1 MEKEGWKIV
10 AIGVGIFCLLI
21 IIGITVGWVVSNS
34 SLKGEL
40 KDTEKECSTDVLELR
55 KEKENDIEKQKQ
67 LYEEKIRALEAKMKS
82 ATQLARTEF
91 VNLESKYGTE
101 RVKTKK
107 MSDELFIIRQKL
119 RNLNLSLR
127 SSVSNAQRTIDSNY
141 GANWGLYSR

>member
-40 KDTEKECSTDVLELR
+40 KDTEKECSADVLELR
-55 KEKENDIEKQKQ
+55 KEKENDMEKQKQ
-67 LYEEKIRALEAKMKS
+67 VYEEKIRALEAEMKS

-127 SSVSNAQRTIDSNY
+127 SSVSNSQRTIDSNY
-141 GANWGLYSR
+141 GTNWGLYSR

>member
-10 AIGVGIFCLLI
+10 AIGVSIFCLLI
-21 IIGITVGWVVSNS
+21 IIGITVGWIVSNS
-34 SLKGEL
+34 SLKEEL
-40 KDTEKECSTDVLELR
+40 KDTEKECNTDVLALR
-55 KEKENDIEKQKQ
+55 KEKESDMEKQKQ
-67 LYEEKIRALEAKMKS
+67 VYEEKIRVLEAEMKS

>member
-55 KEKENDIEKQKQ
+55 KKTENDMEKQKQ
-67 LYEEKIRALEAKMKS
+67 FYEEKIRALEAKMKS

-101 RVKTKK
+101 QVKTKK

-127 SSVSNAQRTIDSNY
+127 SSVSSAQRTIDSNY